1 MPQNPAA
8 QAVLAFVV
16 VAVVALIGLW
26 ALGAAVADVGES
38 TEFSVTVQHQNDSY
52 QSVGGADIDRYA
64 KPTVT
69 NATGQLNESEYSW
82 NNSDGAILFNKSYF
96 DSDPNQTY
104 TNATVNVTG
113 YDLPGQSA
121 TIVSALQPL
130 YALPGWLILILG
142 PTVVL
147 YGLWQL
153 NSVAGGRGRGP
164 A

>member
-52 QSVGGADIDRYA
+52 QPVGGPDIDRYA

-69 NATGQLNESEYSW
+69 NSTGQLNETEYSW
-82 NNSDGAILFNKSYF
+82 NNSDGAILFNQSYS

-104 TNATVNVTG
+104 TNATVDVTG

-153 NSVAGGRGRGP
+153 NSAAGGRGRGP